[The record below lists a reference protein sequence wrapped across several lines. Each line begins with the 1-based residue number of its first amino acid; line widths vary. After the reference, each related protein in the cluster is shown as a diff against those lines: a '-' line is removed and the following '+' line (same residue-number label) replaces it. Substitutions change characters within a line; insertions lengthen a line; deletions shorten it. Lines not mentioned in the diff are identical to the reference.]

1 MKKTEDELEKIERKY
16 HTATKDVE
24 LLRQACDAEMYRVNI
39 YRNYFFLTSLSFIWL
54 ELRSIA
60 KNGIKSN
67 Y

>member
-39 YRNYFFLTSLSFIWL
+39 YRNYFFFDIIIVYLVRVAI
-54 ELRSIA
+54 
-60 KNGIKSN
+60 N
-67 Y
+67 YNKWN